1 MFAKGQTI
9 TQILEHWT
17 PKYYAVPDD
26 KIGLQLGTLNK
37 EIKNVMVTL
46 DVTEQVVDEAIE
58 KDIQLIIAHH
68 PIIFRPLK
76 HIQTDLS
83 AGKIYEKCIKN
94 DIAVYVAHTNL
105 DVAEGGINDMMAN
118 ALGLTKLSP
127 LEEVHTEKLS
137 KLVVFV
143 PEEAHNNVLKSI
155 FAAGAGWIG
164 DYSHCSFNIKGEGTF
179 LAQENTDPYIGEKG
193 KLTKANEIRIETIVP
208 QNIQRKVVQAMLK
221 AHPYEE
227 VAYDLYPMDLKGK
240 SFGLGRVGRL
250 PDKKTLAELVST
262 VKENFEVPM
271 VRTVGDLNKEIS
283 KVAVLGGSGSRY
295 VQQAKYA
302 GADVL
307 ITGDIDFHT
316 AQDALADGLS
326 IIDPGHHAEKI
337 MIKHVSDYLQTEFF
351 TKKIGTNVI
360 QSTTDTDP
368 FTFL

>member
-9 TQILEHWT
+9 TQILEQWT

-37 EIKNVMVTL
+37 IIKNVMVTL
-46 DVTEQVVDEAIE
+46 DVTEQVVEEAIE

-68 PIIFRPLK
+68 PIIFKSLK
-76 HIQTDLS
+76 HIQTDLP

-94 DIAVYVAHTNL
+94 DIAVYIAHTNL

-118 ALGLTKLSP
+118 ELELTSLSP

-143 PEEAHNNVLKSI
+143 PEEAHHNVLEAI
-155 FAAGAGWIG
+155 FAAGGGWIG
-164 DYSHCSFNIKGEGTF
+164 EYSHCSFNIKGQGTF
-179 LAQENTDPYIGEKG
+179 LAQDNTDPYVGEKG
-193 KLTKANEIRIETIVP
+193 KLTKVNEIRIETIVP

-240 SFGLGRVGRL
+240 SFGLGRIGRL
-250 PDKKTLAELVST
+250 PEKKTLAELVST
-262 VKENFEVPM
+262 VKEKFEVPM
-271 VRTVGDLNKEIS
+271 VRIVGDLNKPIS

-337 MIKHVSDYLQTEFF
+337 MIKHVSDYLLAELA
-351 TKKIGTNVI
+351 TKKISTNII
-360 QSTTDTDP
+360 QSNTNTEP
-368 FTFL
+368 FIFL